1 MDLRALLMVLWRK
14 KWVLIIVPLFAV
26 MAALALR
33 MTGEWKYKSNAQLA
47 TGLTVSDELIGN
59 AKYLNP
65 YEVQVTFNNLI
76 ETIKSR
82 SVMGQLAYRLMIHD
96 LKDST
101 NAYRHPGNKKLV
113 EKLGSDV
120 YTRYPRYI
128 SILQQHADSIALLNP
143 NDPSEKEV
151 LTLIDLFGYD
161 YETIQKELLIYRLN
175 QSDFIEITYS
185 SEKAQLSAAVV
196 NTLCSEFIRYYSS
209 LKDTR
214 SNVSLES
221 LTAITKQRKD
231 FLDEKSAELQAFKA
245 NTDIVNA
252 QVETET
258 RLRQIE
264 QYETQVTETRQKISA
279 LELTIAN
286 FAVRLNNQAGASASQ
301 QNADIIALKK
311 RIDDANAKYIT
322 GGQKDNV
329 LLDTLTHLRAQMD
342 ALVRAGRNQTKLTP
356 EEVTALR
363 TRKEESQIELE
374 IARENLGSLN
384 HILSSLK
391 LKLGDFASKEA
402 MGSALEKEVEVA
414 RQEYLASQTRLS
426 EARDKMM
433 TNKLSIS
440 QILMAEPAEKVE
452 SKKTLLF
459 MIVSGALSFMICAFV
474 IITIELMDS
483 RIRTGQRFKTMTRL
497 KLAGVLPVMDVS
509 KLNWDDIFT
518 TQNNA
523 KPSPLSEEIR
533 KIRFEIDNHMAR
545 VLLVTSVRENQGKSF
560 FIIALAYSLGLLKK
574 RVLIIDTN
582 LRNNTLTRTFVVK
595 PNLKMILE
603 NFATNGKLLKAGPG
617 SSNGNGNTD
626 EDPVVEEGLIS
637 KTTNPLI
644 DIIGNKKSQLSPSEV
659 IPRGD
664 FKVLLTFLKNQYDY
678 VILEGS
684 ALDKFSDSK
693 ELLGFVDLVIPV
705 FAADATVE
713 TKDTEA
719 LNFLKSLQGQLGPA
733 VLNKVERNG

>member
-1 MDLRALLMVLWRK
+1 MDLRALLMVLWRR
-14 KWVLIIVPLFAV
+14 KWVLIIVPFFAV
-26 MAALALR
+26 LAALALR
-33 MTGEWKYKSNAQLA
+33 ITGEWKYKSNAQLA

-82 SVMGQLAYRLMIHD
+82 SVMGQLSYKLLIHD

-101 NAYRHPGNKKLV
+101 HAYRSPGRKKLV

-120 YTRYPRYI
+120 YNQYPRYI
-128 SILQQHADSIALLNP
+128 RILQNHIDSLALLNP
-143 NDPSEKEV
+143 NDPGEKEV
-151 LTLIDLFGYD
+151 LTLIDQFGYD

-175 QSDFIEITYS
+175 QSDFIEITFT

-231 FLDEKSAELQAFKA
+231 FLDEKTAELQAFKA

-264 QYETQVTETRQKISA
+264 QYETQVTDTRQKING

-286 FAVRLNNQAGASASQ
+286 ITVRLNNQAGSSTSQ
-301 QNADIIALKK
+301 QNTEIIALKK
-311 RIDDANAKYIT
+311 RIDDANARYIT

-356 EEVTALR
+356 EELTALR
-363 TRKEESQIELE
+363 ARKEEAQIELE

-384 HILSSLK
+384 NILSSLK
-391 LKLGDFASKEA
+391 LKLGDFATKEA

-414 RQEYLASQTRLS
+414 REEYLASQTRLS

-459 MIVSGALSFMICAFV
+459 MVVSGTLSFMICTFV
-474 IITIELMDS
+474 IIAIELMDS
-483 RIRTGQRFKTMTRL
+483 RIRTGQRFKQMTRL
-497 KLAGVLPVMDVS
+497 KLAGILPVMDVA
-509 KLNWDDIFT
+509 KLNWDEIFSAG
-518 TQNNA
+518 NNS
-523 KPSPLSEEIR
+523 KPSTLSEEIR

-545 VLLVTSVRENQGKSF
+545 VLLVTSVREGQGKSF

-595 PNLKMILE
+595 PNLKLILE
-603 NFATNGKLLKAGPG
+603 NFATNGKLLKAGPA
-617 SSNGNGNTD
+617 NGNGAD
-626 EDPVVEEGLIS
+626 EGQAAVEEGLIS

-659 IPRGD
+659 IPKGD
-664 FKVLLTFLKNQYDY
+664 FKILLTWLKSQYDY
-678 VILEGS
+678 IILEGS

-713 TKDTEA
+713 TKDTEV